1 MTQYDTVHLSPNL
14 TAAAYIVH
22 PPKMTSL
29 HEVPESPPKELFLV
43 EDIQNSIADHEDWN
57 SSRLPVPDLF
67 GGWNPSLEDIER
79 ITCNSL
85 NQASLSYQMI

>member
-43 EDIQNSIADHEDWN
+43 EDIQNSIADHEDYTMVTP
-57 SSRLPVPDLF
+57 LDYQCQIYLE
-67 GGWNPSLEDIER
+67 GGTPL
-79 ITCNSL
+79 
-85 NQASLSYQMI
+85 